1 MVLLPAACGTSRK
14 AELLQEQQLTAQLS
28 LPERSRQSFR
38 ELEIPRFE
46 QDSLIIHD
54 FNGREVIVM
63 NAVRDD
69 SSGEMVANE
78 TLQAARIEARFR
90 NVAERHG
97 NIDLE
102 FQVIVPAAMQDSRWQ
117 VRFHPRMEVLG
128 DTLELDD
135 ILITGRDYRKA
146 QLRGYQHYERFLRS
160 IVTDSTR
167 FIDRNQ
173 LEIFIKR
180 NIPALYAF
188 RNDSSEVSDEQFA
201 SVYGVTERDAIEYYT
216 YGILVRR
223 NERKIRDRD
232 KMFRRYVKAPLRT
245 DRLRLDTLMINE
257 AGEFVYNYV
266 QRLATRPKLRKVDIR
281 LAGEIFDQDK
291 VVYDIPESDPLT
303 FYISSLSAFVDGRE
317 RYLDRIVSRRVDVQ
331 TEAQLLFRQGDDVLR
346 EDLGENA
353 SEISQIRSVLVSLL
367 DNKEFDLDSI
377 VITAHASP
385 EGSWRANGDLSRR
398 RGQSVGR
405 YFDKFVRIR
414 KDSIDLQKG
423 LFIDWDGS
431 GTGADEPVRPDIR
444 FQSHAVPENWPLL
457 DSLVEIDTH
466 LTNGQKARYR
476 QRRTIDNPDQREQL
490 MRQDDSYPYL
500 VKELYPKLRK
510 VVFSFRLHRRDM
522 LQDTIHTT
530 VLDTTYMAGVQAIRD
545 RDYSRALTLLRP
557 YADYNTA
564 IAYCCLDY
572 NASALSILEKEE
584 RTPEVDYMLALI
596 YARQGDDRGA
606 VESYLRSCAQNTAY
620 VHRGNLDPE
629 ISALIRKYNL
639 NQEDPQ

>member
-180 NIPALYAF
+180 NMG
-188 RNDSSEVSDEQFA
+188 DE
-201 SVYGVTERDAIEYYT
+201 
-216 YGILVRR
+216 
-223 NERKIRDRD
+223 
-232 KMFRRYVKAPLRT
+232 
-245 DRLRLDTLMINE
+245 
-257 AGEFVYNYV
+257 
-266 QRLATRPKLRKVDIR
+266 
-281 LAGEIFDQDK
+281 
-291 VVYDIPESDPLT
+291 
-303 FYISSLSAFVDGRE
+303 
-317 RYLDRIVSRRVDVQ
+317 
-331 TEAQLLFRQGDDVLR
+331 
-346 EDLGENA
+346 
-353 SEISQIRSVLVSLL
+353 
-367 DNKEFDLDSI
+367 
-377 VITAHASP
+377 
-385 EGSWRANGDLSRR
+385 
-398 RGQSVGR
+398 
-405 YFDKFVRIR
+405 
-414 KDSIDLQKG
+414 
-423 LFIDWDGS
+423 
-431 GTGADEPVRPDIR
+431 
-444 FQSHAVPENWPLL
+444 
-457 DSLVEIDTH
+457 
-466 LTNGQKARYR
+466 
-476 QRRTIDNPDQREQL
+476 
-490 MRQDDSYPYL
+490 
-500 VKELYPKLRK
+500 
-510 VVFSFRLHRRDM
+510 
-522 LQDTIHTT
+522 
-530 VLDTTYMAGVQAIRD
+530 
-545 RDYSRALTLLRP
+545 
-557 YADYNTA
+557 
-564 IAYCCLDY
+564 
-572 NASALSILEKEE
+572 
-584 RTPEVDYMLALI
+584 
-596 YARQGDDRGA
+596 
-606 VESYLRSCAQNTAY
+606 
-620 VHRGNLDPE
+620 
-629 ISALIRKYNL
+629 
-639 NQEDPQ
+639 